1 MKKILI
7 FVLAITIAF
16 SLYVIWLKRN
26 STCLSCGFTTF
37 GLPFNEL
44 TLATL
49 ALGGS
54 LVITISY
61 YLSQRVRGFQYV
73 TLSIAGIS
81 AAVASFLMAVQ
92 IKRII
97 CWPCLTTDILF
108 YLIFVLVC
116 LDTFYHLKG
125 KIKFGGIEND

>member
-1 MKKILI
+1 MPTNSSRGVLYYI

-16 SLYVIWLKRN
+16 PLYVIWLKRN
-26 STCLSCGFTTF
+26 STCLSCDFTTF

-61 YLSQRVRGFQYV
+61 YLSRRVRGFQYV

-81 AAVASFLMAVQ
+81 AAFTSFL
-92 IKRII
+92 
-97 CWPCLTTDILF
+97 
-108 YLIFVLVC
+108 
-116 LDTFYHLKG
+116 
-125 KIKFGGIEND
+125 KF